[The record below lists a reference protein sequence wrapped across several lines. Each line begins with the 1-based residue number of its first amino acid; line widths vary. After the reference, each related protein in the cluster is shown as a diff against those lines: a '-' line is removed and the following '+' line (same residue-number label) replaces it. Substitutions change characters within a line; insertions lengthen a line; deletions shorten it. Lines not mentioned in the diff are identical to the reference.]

1 MQLRKT
7 EEAKAKARGRLCVCI
22 PVAARDACKR
32 RREVT
37 VAEARPREWRTSFSA
52 SLQQAI
58 GDLFSGL
65 GVLVDAFFGLRVT
78 DYGWGL
84 FLGRAANC
92 HVMVRERVRI
102 RVIGLASYP
111 GKNRSDI

>member
-1 MQLRKT
+1 M
-7 EEAKAKARGRLCVCI
+7 A
-22 PVAARDACKR
+22 PV
-32 RREVT
+32 
-37 VAEARPREWRTSFSA
+37 
-52 SLQQAI
+52 LQRFLEQAI
-58 GDLFSGL
+58 GNLFSGL

-78 DYGWGL
+78 E
-84 FLGRAANC
+84 LGTIFGRPANC